1 MISWFFIIIVA
12 YFLFSIASFGDK
24 LVLKQAQSPKLYIFY
39 VGILSVLTVFL
50 IPFFGI
56 SIPST
61 KSFFWIILTSLTV
74 MLGLYF
80 LYYAIEKYEVS
91 RVIPITGSTQ
101 PLFILFF
108 SWLISGSEIL
118 KLNNILAFLILI
130 IASMIISLNKKL
142 NLTKGLLLTAII
154 ASFVTS
160 LSFIFTKLVFNYET
174 FFNGIIWIGIF
185 NFLFVLLL
193 FLDKSIRDEVLYKR
207 NSSKKI
213 PIPFIILAQLSGGL
227 GGILQNYAIYLA
239 PISSLAII
247 NVLRV
252 IQYVFLF
259 IITWLFSAVFPKL
272 IKEDITKKS
281 ITGKVISIILI
292 IIGLG
297 LLFLL

>member
-1 MISWFFIIIVA
+1 MISWFSVIIVA

-24 LVLKQAQSPKLYIFY
+24 LVLKRSQSPKLYIFY
-39 VGILSVLTVFL
+39 VGLLSILVVFL

-56 SIPST
+56 LVPSA
-61 KSFFWIILTSLTV
+61 KGLFWIILTSLTV

-91 RVIPITGSTQ
+91 RVIPIVGSMQ

-108 SWLISGSEIL
+108 SWLIGSSEIL

-130 IASMIISLNKKL
+130 IASIIISLNKKL
-142 NLTKGLLLTAII
+142 NLTKGLFLTALI

-160 LSFIFTKLVFNYET
+160 LSFIFTKLVFSYEA

-185 NFLFVLLL
+185 NFLFVLVLL
-193 FLDKSIRDEVLYKR
+193 FDNSIKEEVLYKR
-207 NSSKKI
+207 NSNKKI
-213 PIPFIILAQLSGGL
+213 SIPFILLAQLSGGL

-259 IITWLFSAVFPKL
+259 IITLLFSALFPKL
-272 IKEDITKKS
+272 IKEDITRKS
-281 ITGKVISIILI
+281 IIEKVIAIMLVI
-292 IIGLG
+292 LG
-297 LLFLL
+297 LVFLFLL